1 MSCFF
6 NCIPCPRSTGADV
19 SISGKYGN
27 DTKIIGVTR
36 IAVFFVNKICKKRV
50 MSDSDITTNFKLNDL
65 SFYGSL

>member
-6 NCIPCPRSTGADV
+6 NCIPCPWSTGADV

-36 IAVFFVNKICKKRV
+36 IAVFFCQKDLQEA
-50 MSDSDITTNFKLNDL
+50 SDV
-65 SFYGSL
+65 